1 MKTNLSVWFE
11 VFEPDNGNGTQY
23 IADFP
28 TFEQAKECAG
38 DKYCID
44 MIIAL
49 DDDNGFSVLE
59 DGDNLYTVQVY
70 PEFKQYA
77 HNMKPVITVENK
89 GETDGNNGN

>member
-11 VFEPDNGNGTQY
+11 VFEPDNGNGTTY

-28 TFEQAKECAG
+28 TFEQAKDCAK
-38 DKYCID
+38 DKYCVD

-49 DDDNGFSVLE
+49 EDDYGDSFLE

-70 PEFKQYA
+70 PEFKEYV
-77 HNMKPVITVENK
+77 HNMKPVIREP
-89 GETDGNNGN
+89 

>member
-11 VFEPDNGNGTQY
+11 VFEPIDDKETRY

-38 DKYCID
+38 DEYCID
-44 MIIAL
+44 MIVAL
-49 DDDNGFSVLE
+49 EDEDGFSVLE

-70 PEFKQYA
+70 PEFKQYV
-77 HNMKPVITVENK
+77 HNMKPIIT
-89 GETDGNNGN
+89 TD

>member
-11 VFEPDNGNGTQY
+11 VFEHIDDKETRY

-38 DKYCID
+38 DEYCID
-44 MIIAL
+44 MIVAL
-49 DDDNGFSVLE
+49 EDEDGFSVLE

-70 PEFKQYA
+70 PEFKQYV
-77 HNMKPVITVENK
+77 HNMKPIIT
-89 GETDGNNGN
+89 TD